1 MELSPTRH
9 DPAVGVLRPLR
20 AAVDVRLSAGA
31 VRLTAGTH
39 WKAKVILFVLAFS
52 LFRAFPNYNFLRA
65 PGVAGT
71 WEHAAVKIAQPAA
84 DMARL
89 FPDTSHEAKLTFRL
103 TVPLVAR
110 VLHLGTAGQLVLFAL
125 SGILLL
131 LCVLNLAERVTG
143 SRTVALYLTL
153 ATACTWPG
161 LLAFHQL
168 LGGFY
173 DAVALWL
180 LLLAMAARRPVVAA
194 AALFAAAWTDERA
207 LVAVPLL
214 CLVAMARSEMP
225 RCLAVLAGSA
235 AYLGSRIWLIHV
247 WALRTTIGGAGIA
260 VFLRNLHI
268 APLGVWAGLGGSWIL
283 VACALT
289 ILAARRR
296 YFEFA
301 ALLSGIGL
309 LAVSALIVE
318 DLTRSMAYALPAVL
332 VALHVLVKNET
343 PHMVERIAQTTALVC
358 VLMPTWFVQSGDA
371 SWMLPLP
378 LQLIRIFVYPRL
390 G

>member
-1 MELSPTRH
+1 MELSPIRH
-9 DPAVGVLRPLR
+9 DPAAGVLRPLR
-20 AAVDVRLSAGA
+20 AAVDARLSVVA
-31 VRLTAGTH
+31 VRLTAGTR
-39 WKAKVILFVLAFS
+39 WKSKAMLLVLAFS
-52 LFRAFPNYNFLRA
+52 LFRAFPNYNYLRA

-71 WEHAAVKIAQPAA
+71 WERAAIKIADPAA

-103 TVPLVAR
+103 TVPLAAR
-110 VLHLGTAGQLVLFAL
+110 VLHLGTVGQLALFAVA
-125 SGILLL
+125 GVLLL
-131 LCVLNLAERVTG
+131 LCVLTLAEGITG

-180 LLLAMAARRPVVAA
+180 LLLAMAARRPAIAA

-214 CLVAMARSEMP
+214 CLFAVARSERP
-225 RCLAVLAGSA
+225 RCLAVLVGAA
-235 AYLGSRIWLIHV
+235 AYLGSRIWLVHI
-247 WALRTTIGGAGIA
+247 WALHSTVGGAGIA
-260 VFLRNLHI
+260 LFLRNLHT

-283 VACALT
+283 VACALA

-296 YFEFA
+296 YLEFA
-301 ALLSGIGL
+301 ALLLGIGL
-309 LAVSALIVE
+309 VTVSALIVE
-318 DLTRSMAYALPAVL
+318 DLTRSLAYALPAVL
-332 VALHVLVKNET
+332 VALHVLAKNET

-358 VLMPTWFVQSGDA
+358 VLLPTWFVQSGDA
-371 SWMLPLP
+371 AWMLPLP
-378 LQLIRIFVYPRL
+378 VQLIRFLVYPRL

>member
-1 MELSPTRH
+1 MEPL
-9 DPAVGVLRPLR
+9 PAKQTATASVLRPLV
-20 AAVDVRLSAGA
+20 AAFYARLDAVA

-39 WKAKVILFVLAFS
+39 WKARAMLLILAFS

-71 WEHAAVKIAQPAA
+71 WEHAAIKIADPAA
-84 DMARL
+84 DMARF
-89 FPDTSHEAKLTFRL
+89 FPDASHEAKLTFRL

-110 VLHLGTAGQLVLFAL
+110 VLHLGTAGQLALFAV
-125 SGILLL
+125 SGVLLL
-131 LCVLNLAERVTG
+131 LCVLNLAEMVTG
-143 SRTVALYLTL
+143 SRTVALSVTL

-173 DAVALWL
+173 DPVALWL
-180 LLLAMAARRPVVAA
+180 LLLAMAARRPAIAA
-194 AALFAAAWTDERA
+194 ATLFAAAWTDERA
-207 LVAVPLL
+207 LVAMPLL
-214 CLVAMARSEMP
+214 CLFAVARSERP
-225 RCLAVLAGSA
+225 RCLAVLAGSLTYVA
-235 AYLGSRIWLIHV
+235 TRIWLAHV
-247 WALRTTIGGAGIA
+247 WALPTSLGGTGVA
-260 VFLRNLHI
+260 VLLHNLHI
-268 APLGVWAGLGGSWIL
+268 VPLGVWAGLGGSWIL

-296 YFEFA
+296 YLEFA
-301 ALLSGIGL
+301 ALLLGIGL
-309 LAVSALIVE
+309 VTASALVVE

-332 VALHVLVKNET
+332 VALNVLVRYET
-343 PHMVERIAQTTALVC
+343 PHTVERIAQAAALVC

-378 LQLIRIFVYPRL
+378 VQLLRLLVYPRL